1 MDISISFDLFGVER
15 VIRPTIVNT
24 WLIVIFLSIVFILI
38 GRKFKTMSVKDK
50 PKGVFHVAEIFVE
63 AIDNLTAQTMG
74 RANIGF
80 APYIATLAL
89 FIAFANLLGLVG
101 LKPPTSDYNVTLTLA
116 LITVVLIHFNSIRFN
131 GAKSYIKGYFE
142 PLPFLFPINVLG
154 ELATPISMSFRL
166 LGNILTGVILMTLV
180 YGVFNGI
187 LALLAPLV
195 TPVLHAYF
203 DVFSGLLQTFIF
215 IMLTM
220 VFVSNGIGDRKEI

>member
-38 GRKFKTMSVKDK
+38 GRKFETMSVKDK

-220 VFVSNGIGDRKEI
+220 VFVSNATE

>member
-220 VFVSNGIGDRKEI
+220 VFVSNGIGDREEI

>member
-38 GRKFKTMSVKDK
+38 GRKFETMSVKDK

-220 VFVSNGIGDRKEI
+220 VFVSNGIGAREEI

>member
-38 GRKFKTMSVKDK
+38 GRKFETMSVKDK

>member
-38 GRKFKTMSVKDK
+38 GRKFETMSVKDK

-220 VFVSNGIGDRKEI
+220 VFVSNGIGDREEI